1 MFNNFLNQID
11 STSNVKFLTKE
22 QGLQQSRGFIKPP
35 TMNAANKFQAAAK
48 QNSRGRKLVST
59 SMTIGSGIVNAY
71 GSAQSDEIM
80 QQVRAEGTR
89 QVGSSLD
96 PPQSN
101 TPLMQMDKSRIGFNL
116 NQALN
121 KAPQQ
126 TYYLN

>member
-22 QGLQQSRGFIKPP
+22 QGLHQSRGFIKPP

-80 QQVRAEGTR
+80 QQVRT
-89 QVGSSLD
+89 
-96 PPQSN
+96 
-101 TPLMQMDKSRIGFNL
+101 
-116 NQALN
+116 
-121 KAPQQ
+121 
-126 TYYLN
+126 